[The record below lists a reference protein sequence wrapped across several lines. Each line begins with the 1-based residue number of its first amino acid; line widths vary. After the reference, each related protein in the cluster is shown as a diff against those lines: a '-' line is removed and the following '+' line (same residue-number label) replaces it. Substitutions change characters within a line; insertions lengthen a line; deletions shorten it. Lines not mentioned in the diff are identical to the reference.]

1 MPKYYNYK
9 IAGYYLYFTSTCI
22 VEPIHSHAS
31 DSKLTES
38 GSAKIWV
45 KENGDTV
52 VASYGIVSTKDMNK
66 IREFIKDNIEDM
78 KKSWVDFAGYIE
90 FLGDKN

>member
-9 IAGYYLYFTSTCI
+9 VAGYYLYFTSSCI

-45 KENGDTV
+45 KENGDTI
-52 VASYGIVSTKDMNK
+52 VASYGVVSQRDMNK
-66 IREFIKDNIEDM
+66 IREFIKDNIDDI

-90 FLGDKN
+90 FLGDNN

>member
-9 IAGYYLYFTSTCI
+9 IAGYFLYFTSTCI

-31 DSKLTES
+31 DSKLTEG

-52 VASYGIVSTKDMNK
+52 VASYGIVSERDMNK
-66 IREFIKDNIEDM
+66 IRAFIKDNIEDI
-78 KKSWVDFAGYIE
+78 KKSWIDFAGYIE